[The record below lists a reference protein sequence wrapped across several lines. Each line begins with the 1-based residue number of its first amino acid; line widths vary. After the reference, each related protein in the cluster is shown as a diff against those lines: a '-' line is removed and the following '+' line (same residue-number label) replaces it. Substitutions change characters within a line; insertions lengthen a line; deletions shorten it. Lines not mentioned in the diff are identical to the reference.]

1 MYVPS
6 DLSAIVVVEVICQR
20 PENTKAASI
29 RNFLSQKKLTE
40 PL

>member
-1 MYVPS
+1 MYDPS

-29 RNFLSQKKLTE
+29 RNFEPKKLTE